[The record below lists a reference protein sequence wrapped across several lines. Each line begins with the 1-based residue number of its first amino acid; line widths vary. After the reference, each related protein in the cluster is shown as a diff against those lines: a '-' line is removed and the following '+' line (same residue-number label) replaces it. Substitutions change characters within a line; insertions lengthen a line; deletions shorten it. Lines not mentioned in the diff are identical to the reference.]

1 MTQKITLTIS
11 RDPSKGTK
19 IAVEG
24 HAGPGCKTLTAA
36 IEASLGS
43 TTQTQTTDEF
53 NQAEVQQK
61 QQQIQRG

>member
-1 MTQKITLTIS
+1 MTQKITITVP

-19 IAVEG
+19 ITVEG

-43 TTQTQTTDEF
+43 TTQTHTTDEF
-53 NQAEVQQK
+53 NQAPPVAEQQR
-61 QQQIQRG
+61 QLE